1 MMAKIKRVSTAQE
14 REEVRQKQLAEQQ
27 AKDDLRDRLSQ
38 KAKLSQADINDL
50 VLLLA
55 KEHGLVEWHPEGFI
69 FWG

>member
-1 MMAKIKRVSTAQE
+1 MAKIKRVITAQE
-14 REEVRQKQLAEQQ
+14 REQVKQKQLAEQQ

-55 KEHGLVEWHPEGFI
+55 KEHGLVE
-69 FWG
+69 

>member
-1 MMAKIKRVSTAQE
+1 MAKIKRVITAQE
-14 REEVRQKQLAEQQ
+14 REQVKQKQLAEQQ

-55 KEHGLVEWHPEGFI
+55 KEHGLIE
-69 FWG
+69 

>member
-14 REEVRQKQLAEQQ
+14 REQVKQKQLAEQQ

-55 KEHGLVEWHPEGFI
+55 KEHGLVE
-69 FWG
+69 